1 MQILSKTRRLPVY
14 SATQTCEHQNAFWT
28 RSELIRNALT
38 PKCELVHELV
48 QWRLSLHSRS
58 TDHLPTT
65 YRPPTDH
72 LPTTFLRCSLFT
84 ITECVCFCL
93 DFLWFGVFYSSCSS
107 KVSNIARNRCWSTDF
122 NGQCFD
128 FRLVALVS
136 ILGCWSSIQVWQ
148 SQRHPVSGKF
158 TFDLSTLIHLMG
170 FLMKRDCIGVNA
182 ILSERVCCARTG
194 NTRWTRFFCAHR
206 KCILNACAVRA
217 QEMCAELCVH
227 RKCVLN
233 SFVVRPQKC
242 VSNCHFCKRPVSF
255 IDRFHVTSLPP
266 CWRTITK
273 A

>member
-72 LPTTFLRCSLFT
+72 LPTTYRPLTDHLPTTYPPLTDHLPTTFLRCSLFT

-93 DFLWFGVFYSSCSS
+93 DFLWLGVFYSSCSS

-128 FRLVALVS
+128 FREVALVS

-148 SQRHPVSGKF
+148 SKRHPVSGKF
-158 TFDLSTLIHLMG
+158 TFDLSTLIRLMG
-170 FLMKRDCIGVNA
+170 FLMKRDFIGVNA
-182 ILSERVCCARTG
+182 ILSERVCCTRTG
-194 NTRWTRFFCAHR
+194 NARWTRFFCAHR
-206 KCILNACAVRA
+206 KCMLNACAVRA

-233 SFVVRPQKC
+233 SFVVRPQEMC
-242 VSNCHFCKRPVSF
+242 
-255 IDRFHVTSLPP
+255 
-266 CWRTITK
+266 